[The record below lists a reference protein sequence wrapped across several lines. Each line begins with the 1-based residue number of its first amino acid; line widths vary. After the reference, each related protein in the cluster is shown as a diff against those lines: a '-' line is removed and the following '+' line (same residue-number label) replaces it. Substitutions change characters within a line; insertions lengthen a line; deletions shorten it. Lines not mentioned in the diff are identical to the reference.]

1 MSNYVESAAELVG
14 KTPLLKLNGYSKKA
28 GVTEANIFGK
38 LEYLNPAG
46 SVKDRIALAM
56 IKDAEDKGLLK
67 PGATIIEP
75 TSGNT
80 GIGIASVAAA
90 KGYRAIL
97 TLPDTI
103 VKVGDMSFIGMDNL
117 QAVISKAQGINIVV
131 RDNVKI
137 VTDRSQL
144 DSNDINNDDNNN
156 NNNSNSNSSNNTNG
170 GNTQGNDNGDSSSSG
185 NGDSG
190 SSSVGS
196 GGAIIDSDNNVII
209 DSSNGTVI
217 EENIDKNVG
226 DSSATISGSDNKK
239 DNNKSTQ
246 AADSKNDTG
255 YKTTKKSS
263 APKIIAYIVCVIVII
278 GLAAGAIIFIKKKRR

>member
-1 MSNYVESAAELVG
+1 M
-14 KTPLLKLNGYSKKA
+14 KK
-28 GVTEANIFGK
+28 I
-38 LEYLNPAG
+38 
-46 SVKDRIALAM
+46 I
-56 IKDAEDKGLLK
+56 KGLLVCMVMI
-67 PGATIIEP
+67 ATVLLNNNYVKAEDTIEVYDGVKYRVNNEQKWASICGYSGDATDLEIPFMVGRGIIV
-75 TSGNT
+75 SQIDDHAFDGCS
-80 GIGIASVAAA
+80 SV
-90 KGYRAIL
+90 RIL

-144 DSNDINNDDNNN
+144 DSNDINNDDNNSN
-156 NNNSNSNSSNNTNG
+156 NNSSNNTNG
-170 GNTQGNDNGDSSSSG
+170 GNTQGNDNGDSSLSG
-185 NGDSG
+185 NSDSG

-217 EENIDKNVG
+217 EENVDKNVG

-246 AADSKNDTG
+246 SADNKNETAS
-255 YKTTKKSS
+255 KTTKKSS
-263 APKIIAYIVCVIVII
+263 APKIIAYIVCIIVII

>member
-1 MSNYVESAAELVG
+1 MKKILKSLLVCMVMIATVLLNNNYVKAEDTIEEYDGV
-14 KTPLLKLNGYSKKA
+14 KYRVNNEQKWASICGYSGDA
-28 GVTEANIFGK
+28 TH
-38 LEYLNPAG
+38 LEIPFMVG
-46 SVKDRIALAM
+46 R
-56 IKDAEDKGLLK
+56 G
-67 PGATIIEP
+67 IIV
-75 TSGNT
+75 SQIDDHAFDGC
-80 GIGIASVAAA
+80 ASV
-90 KGYRAIL
+90 RIL

-144 DSNDINNDDNNN
+144 DSNDINNDDNNNN

-217 EENIDKNVG
+217 EENVDKSVG
-226 DSSATISGSDNKK
+226 DSSATISSSDNKK

-246 AADSKNDTG
+246 TSDSKNDTG
-255 YKTTKKSS
+255 SKVTKKSS
-263 APKIIAYIVCVIVII
+263 APKIIAYIICVIVII

>member
-1 MSNYVESAAELVG
+1 MKKILKSLLVCMVMIATVLLNNNYVKAEDTIEVYDG
-14 KTPLLKLNGYSKKA
+14 VKYRVNNEQKWASICGYSGDA
-28 GVTEANIFGK
+28 TD
-38 LEYLNPAG
+38 LEIPFMVG
-46 SVKDRIALAM
+46 R
-56 IKDAEDKGLLK
+56 G
-67 PGATIIEP
+67 IIV
-75 TSGNT
+75 SQIDDHAFDGC
-80 GIGIASVAAA
+80 ASV
-90 KGYRAIL
+90 RIL

-144 DSNDINNDDNNN
+144 DSNDINNDDNNSN
-156 NNNSNSNSSNNTNG
+156 NNSSNNTNG

-185 NGDSG
+185 NSDSG

-217 EENIDKNVG
+217 EENVEKSVG
-226 DSSATISGSDNKK
+226 DSSATISSSDNKK

-246 AADSKNDTG
+246 AADNKNDTG
-255 YKTTKKSS
+255 SKTPKKSS
-263 APKIIAYIVCVIVII
+263 APKIIAYIICVIIII

>member
-1 MSNYVESAAELVG
+1 MKKILKSLLVCMAMIATVLLSNSYVKAEDTIEVYDG
-14 KTPLLKLNGYSKKA
+14 VKYRVNNEQKWASICGYSGDA
-28 GVTEANIFGK
+28 TD
-38 LEYLNPAG
+38 LEIPFMVGRGIIVSQIDDHAFDG
-46 SVKDRIALAM
+46 CSSVR
-56 IKDAEDKGLLK
+56 
-67 PGATIIEP
+67 
-75 TSGNT
+75 
-80 GIGIASVAAA
+80 
-90 KGYRAIL
+90 IL

-156 NNNSNSNSSNNTNG
+156 SNSNSSNNTNG
-170 GNTQGNDNGDSSSSG
+170 GNTQGNDNGDSLSSG
-185 NGDSG
+185 NGNSG
-190 SSSVGS
+190 SISVGS

-217 EENIDKNVG
+217 EENVDKSVG
-226 DSSATISGSDNKK
+226 DSSATISSSDNKK

-246 AADSKNDTG
+246 ADDKKNETGSKTA
-255 YKTTKKSS
+255 KKSS

>member
-1 MSNYVESAAELVG
+1 MKRILKSLLVCMVMIATVLLNNNYVKAEDTIEVYDG
-14 KTPLLKLNGYSKKA
+14 VKYRVNNEQKWASICGYSGDA
-28 GVTEANIFGK
+28 TD
-38 LEYLNPAG
+38 LEIPFMVGRGIIVSQIDDHAFDG
-46 SVKDRIALAM
+46 CSSVR
-56 IKDAEDKGLLK
+56 
-67 PGATIIEP
+67 
-75 TSGNT
+75 
-80 GIGIASVAAA
+80 
-90 KGYRAIL
+90 IL

-137 VTDRSQL
+137 VRDRSHL

-156 NNNSNSNSSNNTNG
+156 NNSNSSNNTNG
-170 GNTQGNDNGDSSSSG
+170 GNTHGNDNDDSSSSG

-190 SSSVGS
+190 SGSVGS

-217 EENIDKNVG
+217 EENVDKNVG
-226 DSSATISGSDNKK
+226 DSSTTISSSDNKK

-246 AADSKNDTG
+246 AADNKNETG
-255 YKTTKKSS
+255 SKTTKKSS

>member
-1 MSNYVESAAELVG
+1 MVMIATVLLNNNYVKAEDTIEVYDG
-14 KTPLLKLNGYSKKA
+14 VKYRVNNEQKWASICGYSGDA
-28 GVTEANIFGK
+28 TD
-38 LEYLNPAG
+38 LEIPFMVG
-46 SVKDRIALAM
+46 R
-56 IKDAEDKGLLK
+56 G
-67 PGATIIEP
+67 IIV
-75 TSGNT
+75 SQIDDHAFDGC
-80 GIGIASVAAA
+80 ASV
-90 KGYRAIL
+90 RIL

-185 NGDSG
+185 NGNSG

-226 DSSATISGSDNKK
+226 DSGATISSSDNKK

-246 AADSKNDTG
+246 ADDNKNGTGSKTA
-255 YKTTKKSS
+255 KKSS
-263 APKIIAYIVCVIVII
+263 APKIIAYIVCIIVII

>member
-1 MSNYVESAAELVG
+1 MKKILKSLLVCMVMIATVLLNNNYVKAEDTIEVYNG
-14 KTPLLKLNGYSKKA
+14 VKYRVNNEQKWASICGYSGDA
-28 GVTEANIFGK
+28 TD
-38 LEYLNPAG
+38 LEIPFMVG
-46 SVKDRIALAM
+46 R
-56 IKDAEDKGLLK
+56 G
-67 PGATIIEP
+67 IIV
-75 TSGNT
+75 SQIDDHAFDGC
-80 GIGIASVAAA
+80 ASV
-90 KGYRAIL
+90 RIL

-156 NNNSNSNSSNNTNG
+156 NNNSNNNFSSNTNG
-170 GNTQGNDNGDSSSSG
+170 GNTQSNDNGDSSSSG

-217 EENIDKNVG
+217 EENVDKSVG
-226 DSSATISGSDNKK
+226 DSSATISSSDNKK

-255 YKTTKKSS
+255 SKTTKKFS

>member
-1 MSNYVESAAELVG
+1 MKKIIKSLLVCMVMIATVLLNNNYVKAEDTIEVYDG
-14 KTPLLKLNGYSKKA
+14 VKYRVNNEQKWASICGYSGDA
-28 GVTEANIFGK
+28 TD
-38 LEYLNPAG
+38 LEIPFMVG
-46 SVKDRIALAM
+46 R
-56 IKDAEDKGLLK
+56 G
-67 PGATIIEP
+67 IIV
-75 TSGNT
+75 SQIDDHAFDGC
-80 GIGIASVAAA
+80 ASV
-90 KGYRAIL
+90 RIL

-156 NNNSNSNSSNNTNG
+156 NNNSNNNSSNNTNG

-190 SSSVGS
+190 SGSVGS

-217 EENIDKNVG
+217 EENVDKSVG
-226 DSSATISGSDNKK
+226 DSSATISSSDNKK

-246 AADSKNDTG
+246 AADNKNETG
-255 YKTTKKSS
+255 SKTTKKSS

>member
-1 MSNYVESAAELVG
+1 MNKILKSLLVCMVMIATVLLNNNYVKAEDTIEVYDG
-14 KTPLLKLNGYSKKA
+14 VKYRVNNEQKWASICGYSGDA
-28 GVTEANIFGK
+28 TD
-38 LEYLNPAG
+38 LEIPFMVG
-46 SVKDRIALAM
+46 R
-56 IKDAEDKGLLK
+56 G
-67 PGATIIEP
+67 IIV
-75 TSGNT
+75 SQIDDHAFDGC
-80 GIGIASVAAA
+80 ASV
-90 KGYRAIL
+90 RIL

-144 DSNDINNDDNNN
+144 DSNDINNDDNNSN
-156 NNNSNSNSSNNTNG
+156 NNSSNNTNG

-209 DSSNGTVI
+209 DSSNGTII
-217 EENIDKNVG
+217 EENVDKSVG
-226 DSSATISGSDNKK
+226 DSSATISSSDNKK
-239 DNNKSTQ
+239 NNNKSTQ
-246 AADSKNDTG
+246 AADSKNETG
-255 YKTTKKSS
+255 SKTTKKSS

>member
-1 MSNYVESAAELVG
+1 MVMIATVLLNNNYVKAEDTIEEYDGV
-14 KTPLLKLNGYSKKA
+14 KYRVNNEQKWASICGYSGDA
-28 GVTEANIFGK
+28 TD
-38 LEYLNPAG
+38 LEIPFMVG
-46 SVKDRIALAM
+46 R
-56 IKDAEDKGLLK
+56 G
-67 PGATIIEP
+67 IIV
-75 TSGNT
+75 SQIDDHAFDGC
-80 GIGIASVAAA
+80 ASV
-90 KGYRAIL
+90 RIL

-156 NNNSNSNSSNNTNG
+156 NNNNSNSNSSNNTNG
-170 GNTQGNDNGDSSSSG
+170 GNTQGND

-217 EENIDKNVG
+217 EENVDKSVG
-226 DSSATISGSDNKK
+226 DSSATISSSDNKK

-246 AADSKNDTG
+246 ADDNKNGTGSKTA
-255 YKTTKKSS
+255 KKSS
-263 APKIIAYIVCVIVII
+263 APKIIAYIICVIVII

>member
-1 MSNYVESAAELVG
+1 MKKILKSLLVCMVMIATVLLNNNYVKAEDTIEEYDGV
-14 KTPLLKLNGYSKKA
+14 KYRVNNEQKWASICGYSGDA
-28 GVTEANIFGK
+28 TD
-38 LEYLNPAG
+38 LEIPFMVG
-46 SVKDRIALAM
+46 R
-56 IKDAEDKGLLK
+56 G
-67 PGATIIEP
+67 IIV
-75 TSGNT
+75 SQIDDHAFDGC
-80 GIGIASVAAA
+80 ASV
-90 KGYRAIL
+90 RIL

-156 NNNSNSNSSNNTNG
+156 NNNNSNSNSSNNTNG
-170 GNTQGNDNGDSSSSG
+170 GNTQGND

-217 EENIDKNVG
+217 EENVDKSVG
-226 DSSATISGSDNKK
+226 DSSATISSSDNKK

-246 AADSKNDTG
+246 ADDNKNGTGSKTA
-255 YKTTKKSS
+255 KKSS
-263 APKIIAYIVCVIVII
+263 APKIIAYIICVIVII

>member
-1 MSNYVESAAELVG
+1 M
-14 KTPLLKLNGYSKKA
+14 KK
-28 GVTEANIFGK
+28 I
-38 LEYLNPAG
+38 
-46 SVKDRIALAM
+46 I
-56 IKDAEDKGLLK
+56 KGLLVCMVMI
-67 PGATIIEP
+67 ATVLLNNNYVKAEDTIEVYDGVKYRVNNEQKWASICGYSGDATDLEIPFMVGRGIIV
-75 TSGNT
+75 SQIDDHAFDGCS
-80 GIGIASVAAA
+80 SV
-90 KGYRAIL
+90 RIL

-144 DSNDINNDDNNN
+144 DSNDINNDDNNSN
-156 NNNSNSNSSNNTNG
+156 NNSSNNTNG
-170 GNTQGNDNGDSSSSG
+170 GNTQGNDNGDSSLSG
-185 NGDSG
+185 NSDSG

-217 EENIDKNVG
+217 EENVDKNVG

-246 AADSKNDTG
+246 AADNKNETAS
-255 YKTTKKSS
+255 KTTKKSS
-263 APKIIAYIVCVIVII
+263 APKIIAYIVCIIVII
-278 GLAAGAIIFIKKKRR
+278 GLAAGAIIFIKKKRK

>member
-1 MSNYVESAAELVG
+1 MKKILKSLLVCMVMIATVLLNNNYVKAEDTIEVYDG
-14 KTPLLKLNGYSKKA
+14 VKYRVNNEQKWASICGYSGDA
-28 GVTEANIFGK
+28 TD
-38 LEYLNPAG
+38 LEIPFMVG
-46 SVKDRIALAM
+46 R
-56 IKDAEDKGLLK
+56 G
-67 PGATIIEP
+67 IIV
-75 TSGNT
+75 SQIDDHAFDGC
-80 GIGIASVAAA
+80 ASV
-90 KGYRAIL
+90 RIL

-144 DSNDINNDDNNN
+144 DSNDINNGDNNN
-156 NNNSNSNSSNNTNG
+156 NNNSNSNSSNNANG

-190 SSSVGS
+190 SGSVGS

-217 EENIDKNVG
+217 EENVDKSVG
-226 DSSATISGSDNKK
+226 DSSATISSSDNKK

-246 AADSKNDTG
+246 AADNKNETAS
-255 YKTTKKSS
+255 KTTKKSS

>member
-1 MSNYVESAAELVG
+1 M
-14 KTPLLKLNGYSKKA
+14 KK
-28 GVTEANIFGK
+28 I
-38 LEYLNPAG
+38 
-46 SVKDRIALAM
+46 I
-56 IKDAEDKGLLK
+56 KGLLVCMVMI
-67 PGATIIEP
+67 ATVLLNNNYVKAEDTIEVYDGVKYRVNNEQKWASICGYSGDATDLEIPFMVGRGIIV
-75 TSGNT
+75 SQIDDHAFDGCS
-80 GIGIASVAAA
+80 SV
-90 KGYRAIL
+90 RIL

-144 DSNDINNDDNNN
+144 DSNDINNDDNNSN
-156 NNNSNSNSSNNTNG
+156 NNSSNNTNG
-170 GNTQGNDNGDSSSSG
+170 GNTQGNDNGDSSLSG
-185 NGDSG
+185 NSDSG

-217 EENIDKNVG
+217 EENVDKNVG

-246 AADSKNDTG
+246 AADNKNEIAS
-255 YKTTKKSS
+255 KTTKKSS
-263 APKIIAYIVCVIVII
+263 APKIIAYIVCIIVII

>member
-1 MSNYVESAAELVG
+1 MVIIATVLLNNSYVKAEDTIEVYDG
-14 KTPLLKLNGYSKKA
+14 VKYRVNNEQKWASICGYSGDA
-28 GVTEANIFGK
+28 TD
-38 LEYLNPAG
+38 LEIPFMVG
-46 SVKDRIALAM
+46 R
-56 IKDAEDKGLLK
+56 G
-67 PGATIIEP
+67 IIV
-75 TSGNT
+75 SQIDDHAFDGC
-80 GIGIASVAAA
+80 ASV
-90 KGYRAIL
+90 RIL

-131 RDNVKI
+131 RENVKI

-156 NNNSNSNSSNNTNG
+156 SNNNSSNNANG
-170 GNTQGNDNGDSSSSG
+170 GNTQGNDNGNSSSSG
-185 NGDSG
+185 NGSSG

-246 AADSKNDTG
+246 VDDNKNETG
-255 YKTTKKSS
+255 SKTTKKFS

>member
-1 MSNYVESAAELVG
+1 MVMIATVLLNNSYVKAEDTIEVYDG
-14 KTPLLKLNGYSKKA
+14 VKYRVNNEQKWASICGYSGDA
-28 GVTEANIFGK
+28 TD
-38 LEYLNPAG
+38 LEIPFMVG
-46 SVKDRIALAM
+46 R
-56 IKDAEDKGLLK
+56 G
-67 PGATIIEP
+67 IIV
-75 TSGNT
+75 SQIDDHAFDGC
-80 GIGIASVAAA
+80 ASV
-90 KGYRAIL
+90 RIL

>member
-1 MSNYVESAAELVG
+1 MVMIATVLLNNNYVKAEDTIEEYDGV
-14 KTPLLKLNGYSKKA
+14 KYRVNNEQKWASICGYSGDA
-28 GVTEANIFGK
+28 TD
-38 LEYLNPAG
+38 LEIPFMVG
-46 SVKDRIALAM
+46 R
-56 IKDAEDKGLLK
+56 G
-67 PGATIIEP
+67 IIV
-75 TSGNT
+75 SQIDDHAFDGC
-80 GIGIASVAAA
+80 ASV
-90 KGYRAIL
+90 RIL

-156 NNNSNSNSSNNTNG
+156 NNNNNSNSSNNTNG
-170 GNTQGNDNGDSSSSG
+170 GNIQGNDNGNSSSSG
-185 NGDSG
+185 SNSG
-190 SSSVGS
+190 SGSVGS

-217 EENIDKNVG
+217 EENVDKSVG
-226 DSSATISGSDNKK
+226 DSSATISSSDNKK

>member
-1 MSNYVESAAELVG
+1 MKKILKSLLVCMVMIATVLLNNNYVKAEDTIEVYDG
-14 KTPLLKLNGYSKKA
+14 VKYRVNNEQKWASICGYSGDA
-28 GVTEANIFGK
+28 TD
-38 LEYLNPAG
+38 LEIPFMVGRGIIVSQIDDHAFDG
-46 SVKDRIALAM
+46 CSSVR
-56 IKDAEDKGLLK
+56 
-67 PGATIIEP
+67 
-75 TSGNT
+75 
-80 GIGIASVAAA
+80 
-90 KGYRAIL
+90 IL

-156 NNNSNSNSSNNTNG
+156 NNNNSNSNSSNNTNG
-170 GNTQGNDNGDSSSSG
+170 GNTQGNDNGNSSSSG
-185 NGDSG
+185 SNSG
-190 SSSVGS
+190 SSSVDS

-217 EENIDKNVG
+217 EENVDKNVG

-246 AADSKNDTG
+246 AADNKNETAS
-255 YKTTKKSS
+255 KTTKKSS
-263 APKIIAYIVCVIVII
+263 ALKIIAYIVCIIVII

>member
-1 MSNYVESAAELVG
+1 MKKIIKVLLVCIVMIATVLLNNNYVKAEDTIEVYDG
-14 KTPLLKLNGYSKKA
+14 VKYRVNNEQKWASICGYSGDA
-28 GVTEANIFGK
+28 TD
-38 LEYLNPAG
+38 LEIPFMVGRGIIVSQIDDHAFDG
-46 SVKDRIALAM
+46 CSSVR
-56 IKDAEDKGLLK
+56 
-67 PGATIIEP
+67 
-75 TSGNT
+75 
-80 GIGIASVAAA
+80 
-90 KGYRAIL
+90 IL

-144 DSNDINNDDNNN
+144 DSNDINNDDNNS
-156 NNNSNSNSSNNTNG
+156 NNNSSN
-170 GNTQGNDNGDSSSSG
+170 NDNGDSSLSG
-185 NGDSG
+185 NSDSG

-217 EENIDKNVG
+217 EENVDKNVG

-246 AADSKNDTG
+246 AADNKNETAS
-255 YKTTKKSS
+255 KTTKKSS
-263 APKIIAYIVCVIVII
+263 APKIIAYIVCIIVII

>member
-1 MSNYVESAAELVG
+1 MKKILKSLLVCMVMIATVLLNNNYVKAEDTIEVYDG
-14 KTPLLKLNGYSKKA
+14 VKYRVNNEQKWASICGYSGDA
-28 GVTEANIFGK
+28 TD
-38 LEYLNPAG
+38 LEIPFMVGRGIIVSQIDDHAFDG
-46 SVKDRIALAM
+46 CSSVR
-56 IKDAEDKGLLK
+56 
-67 PGATIIEP
+67 
-75 TSGNT
+75 
-80 GIGIASVAAA
+80 
-90 KGYRAIL
+90 IL

-144 DSNDINNDDNNN
+144 DSNDINNDDNNSN
-156 NNNSNSNSSNNTNG
+156 NNSSNNTNG
-170 GNTQGNDNGDSSSSG
+170 GNTQGNDNGDSSLSG
-185 NGDSG
+185 NSDSG

-196 GGAIIDSDNNVII
+196 GGAIIDSNNNVII

-217 EENIDKNVG
+217 DENVDKNVG

-246 AADSKNDTG
+246 AADNKNETAS
-255 YKTTKKSS
+255 KTTKKSS
-263 APKIIAYIVCVIVII
+263 APKIIAYIVCIIVII

>member
-1 MSNYVESAAELVG
+1 MKRILKSLLVCMVMIATVLLNNNYVKAEDTIEVYDG
-14 KTPLLKLNGYSKKA
+14 VKYRVNNEQKWASICGYSGDA
-28 GVTEANIFGK
+28 TD
-38 LEYLNPAG
+38 LEIPFMVGRGIIVSQIDDHAFDG
-46 SVKDRIALAM
+46 CSSVR
-56 IKDAEDKGLLK
+56 
-67 PGATIIEP
+67 
-75 TSGNT
+75 
-80 GIGIASVAAA
+80 
-90 KGYRAIL
+90 IL

-170 GNTQGNDNGDSSSSG
+170 GNTHGNDNDDSSSSG

-190 SSSVGS
+190 SGSVGS

-217 EENIDKNVG
+217 GENVDKNVG
-226 DSSATISGSDNKK
+226 DSSTTISSSDNKK

-246 AADSKNDTG
+246 AADNKNETG
-255 YKTTKKSS
+255 SKTTKKSS

>member
-1 MSNYVESAAELVG
+1 MKKIIKSLLVCMVMIATVLLNNNYVKAEDTIEVYDG
-14 KTPLLKLNGYSKKA
+14 VKYRVNNEQKWASICGYSGDA
-28 GVTEANIFGK
+28 TD
-38 LEYLNPAG
+38 LEIPFMVG
-46 SVKDRIALAM
+46 R
-56 IKDAEDKGLLK
+56 G
-67 PGATIIEP
+67 IIV
-75 TSGNT
+75 SQIDDHAFDGC
-80 GIGIASVAAA
+80 ASV
-90 KGYRAIL
+90 RIL

-156 NNNSNSNSSNNTNG
+156 NNNSNNNSSNNTNG

-190 SSSVGS
+190 SGSVGS

-217 EENIDKNVG
+217 EENVDKSVG
-226 DSSATISGSDNKK
+226 DSSVTISGSDNKK
-239 DNNKSTQ
+239 DNNKSIQ
-246 AADSKNDTG
+246 AADNKNETG
-255 YKTTKKSS
+255 SKTTKKSS

>member
-1 MSNYVESAAELVG
+1 M
-14 KTPLLKLNGYSKKA
+14 KK
-28 GVTEANIFGK
+28 I
-38 LEYLNPAG
+38 
-46 SVKDRIALAM
+46 I
-56 IKDAEDKGLLK
+56 KGLLVCMVMI
-67 PGATIIEP
+67 ATVLLNNNYVKAEDTIEVYDGVKYRVNNEQKWASICGYSGDATDLEIPFMVGRGIIV
-75 TSGNT
+75 SQIDDHAFDGCS
-80 GIGIASVAAA
+80 SV
-90 KGYRAIL
+90 RIL

-144 DSNDINNDDNNN
+144 DSNDINNDDNNSN
-156 NNNSNSNSSNNTNG
+156 NNSSNNTNG
-170 GNTQGNDNGDSSSSG
+170 GNTQGNDNGDSSLSG
-185 NGDSG
+185 NSDSG

-217 EENIDKNVG
+217 EENVDKNVG

-246 AADSKNDTG
+246 AADNKNETAS
-255 YKTTKKSS
+255 KTTKKSS
-263 APKIIAYIVCVIVII
+263 APKIIVYIVCIIVII

>member
-226 DSSATISGSDNKK
+226 DSSATISSFDNKK

-246 AADSKNDTG
+246 VADSKNETAS
-255 YKTTKKSS
+255 KTTKKSS

>member
-1 MSNYVESAAELVG
+1 MMKKILKSLLVCMVMIATVLLNNNYV
-14 KTPLLKLNGYSKKA
+14 K
-28 GVTEANIFGK
+28 
-38 LEYLNPAG
+38 
-46 SVKDRIALAM
+46 
-56 IKDAEDKGLLK
+56 AEDTIEVYDGVKYRVNNEQKWASICGYL
-67 PGATIIEP
+67 GDATDLEIPFMVGRGIIV
-75 TSGNT
+75 SQIDDHAFDGC
-80 GIGIASVAAA
+80 ASV
-90 KGYRAIL
+90 RIL

-144 DSNDINNDDNNN
+144 DSNDINNGDNNN
-156 NNNSNSNSSNNTNG
+156 NNNSNNNSSNNANG

-217 EENIDKNVG
+217 EENVEKNVG
-226 DSSATISGSDNKK
+226 DSSATISSS

-246 AADSKNDTG
+246 AADNKNETAS
-255 YKTTKKSS
+255 KTTKKSS

>member
-1 MSNYVESAAELVG
+1 MKKILKCLLVCMVIIATVLLNNSYVKAEDTIEVYDG
-14 KTPLLKLNGYSKKA
+14 VKYRVNNEQKWASICGYSGDA
-28 GVTEANIFGK
+28 TD
-38 LEYLNPAG
+38 LEIPFMVG
-46 SVKDRIALAM
+46 R
-56 IKDAEDKGLLK
+56 G
-67 PGATIIEP
+67 IIV
-75 TSGNT
+75 SQIDDHAFDGC
-80 GIGIASVAAA
+80 ASV
-90 KGYRAIL
+90 RIL

-131 RDNVKI
+131 RENVKI

-156 NNNSNSNSSNNTNG
+156 SNNNSSNNANG
-170 GNTQGNDNGDSSSSG
+170 GNTQGNDNGNSSSSG
-185 NGDSG
+185 NGNSG
-190 SSSVGS
+190 SGSVGS

-246 AADSKNDTG
+246 ADDNKNETGSKTV
-255 YKTTKKSS
+255 KKSS

>member
-1 MSNYVESAAELVG
+1 MKKILKSLLVCMAMIATVLLSNSYVKAEDTIEVYDG
-14 KTPLLKLNGYSKKA
+14 VKYRVNNEQKWASICGYSGDA
-28 GVTEANIFGK
+28 TD
-38 LEYLNPAG
+38 LEIPFMVGRGIIVSQIDDHAFDG
-46 SVKDRIALAM
+46 CSSVR
-56 IKDAEDKGLLK
+56 
-67 PGATIIEP
+67 
-75 TSGNT
+75 
-80 GIGIASVAAA
+80 
-90 KGYRAIL
+90 IL

-278 GLAAGAIIFIKKKRR
+278 CLAAGAIIFIKKKRR

>member
-1 MSNYVESAAELVG
+1 MKRILKSLLVCMVMIATVLLNNNYVKAEDTIEVYDG
-14 KTPLLKLNGYSKKA
+14 VKYRVNNEQKWASICGYSGDA
-28 GVTEANIFGK
+28 TD
-38 LEYLNPAG
+38 LEIPFMVGRGIIVSQIDDHAFDG
-46 SVKDRIALAM
+46 CSSVR
-56 IKDAEDKGLLK
+56 
-67 PGATIIEP
+67 
-75 TSGNT
+75 
-80 GIGIASVAAA
+80 
-90 KGYRAIL
+90 IL

-156 NNNSNSNSSNNTNG
+156 NNSNSSNNTNG
-170 GNTQGNDNGDSSSSG
+170 GNTHGNDNDDSSSSG

-190 SSSVGS
+190 SGSVGS
-196 GGAIIDSDNNVII
+196 GNNVII

-217 EENIDKNVG
+217 EENVDKNVG
-226 DSSATISGSDNKK
+226 DSSTTISSSDNKK

-246 AADSKNDTG
+246 AADNKNETG
-255 YKTTKKSS
+255 SKTTEKSS

>member
-1 MSNYVESAAELVG
+1 MVMIATVLLNNNYVKAEDTIEVYDG
-14 KTPLLKLNGYSKKA
+14 VKYRVNNEQKWASICGYSGDA
-28 GVTEANIFGK
+28 TD
-38 LEYLNPAG
+38 LEIPFMVGRGIVVSQIDDHAFDG
-46 SVKDRIALAM
+46 CSSVR
-56 IKDAEDKGLLK
+56 
-67 PGATIIEP
+67 
-75 TSGNT
+75 
-80 GIGIASVAAA
+80 
-90 KGYRAIL
+90 IL

-144 DSNDINNDDNNN
+144 DSNDVNNDDNNN
-156 NNNSNSNSSNNTNG
+156 NNNSNNSSSNNTNG

-185 NGDSG
+185 NGSNGSG
-190 SSSVGS
+190 SVGS

-226 DSSATISGSDNKK
+226 DSSATISSSDNKK

-246 AADSKNDTG
+246 AADSKNETG
-255 YKTTKKSS
+255 SKTTKKSS

>member
-1 MSNYVESAAELVG
+1 MKKILKSLLVCMVMIATVLLNNNYVKAEDTIEVYEG
-14 KTPLLKLNGYSKKA
+14 VKYRVNNEQKWASICGYSGDA
-28 GVTEANIFGK
+28 TD
-38 LEYLNPAG
+38 LEIPFMVG
-46 SVKDRIALAM
+46 R
-56 IKDAEDKGLLK
+56 G
-67 PGATIIEP
+67 IIV
-75 TSGNT
+75 SQIDDHAFDGC
-80 GIGIASVAAA
+80 ASV
-90 KGYRAIL
+90 RIL

-144 DSNDINNDDNNN
+144 DSNDINNGDNNN
-156 NNNSNSNSSNNTNG
+156 NNNSNSNSSNNANG
-170 GNTQGNDNGDSSSSG
+170 GNTQGNDNGNSSSSG
-185 NGDSG
+185 NGNSG

-226 DSSATISGSDNKK
+226 DSSATISSSDNKK

-246 AADSKNDTG
+246 AADSKNETG
-255 YKTTKKSS
+255 SKTTKKSS

>member
-1 MSNYVESAAELVG
+1 MKKILKSLLVCMVMIATVLLNNNYVKAEDTIEEYDGV
-14 KTPLLKLNGYSKKA
+14 KYRVNNEQKWASICGYSGDA
-28 GVTEANIFGK
+28 TD
-38 LEYLNPAG
+38 LEIPFMVG
-46 SVKDRIALAM
+46 R
-56 IKDAEDKGLLK
+56 G
-67 PGATIIEP
+67 IIV
-75 TSGNT
+75 SQIDDHAFDGC
-80 GIGIASVAAA
+80 ASV
-90 KGYRAIL
+90 RIL

-156 NNNSNSNSSNNTNG
+156 NNNNNSNSSNNTNG
-170 GNTQGNDNGDSSSSG
+170 GNIQGNDNGDSLSSG
-185 NGDSG
+185 NGNSG
-190 SSSVGS
+190 SISVGS

-217 EENIDKNVG
+217 EENVDKSVG
-226 DSSATISGSDNKK
+226 DSSATISSSDNKK

-246 AADSKNDTG
+246 AADSKKETG
-255 YKTTKKSS
+255 SKIAKKSS
-263 APKIIAYIVCVIVII
+263 APKIIAYIICVIVII

>member
-1 MSNYVESAAELVG
+1 MKKILKSLLVCMVMIATVLLNNNYVKAEDTIEVYDG
-14 KTPLLKLNGYSKKA
+14 VKYRVNNEQKWASICGYSGDA
-28 GVTEANIFGK
+28 TD
-38 LEYLNPAG
+38 LEIPFMVGRGIIVSQIDDHAFDG
-46 SVKDRIALAM
+46 CSSVR
-56 IKDAEDKGLLK
+56 
-67 PGATIIEP
+67 
-75 TSGNT
+75 
-80 GIGIASVAAA
+80 
-90 KGYRAIL
+90 IL

-144 DSNDINNDDNNN
+144 DSNDINNDDNNSN
-156 NNNSNSNSSNNTNG
+156 NNSSNNTNG
-170 GNTQGNDNGDSSSSG
+170 GNTQGNDNGDSSLSG
-185 NGDSG
+185 NSDSG

-217 EENIDKNVG
+217 DENVDKNVG

-246 AADSKNDTG
+246 AADNKNETAS
-255 YKTTKKSS
+255 KTTKKSS
-263 APKIIAYIVCVIVII
+263 APKIIAYIVCIIVII